1 MNEMLRQRF
10 DACGNTFTSKLLLV
24 NAISTIEP
32 ENVKTVLS
40 TRFKDYGLWRRF
52 EFVGKLLGHGIFTS
66 DGEAWAHSRAMLRP
80 SFAKEQIADLATFE
94 RHIEQFFQLIP
105 EDGSTVDL
113 QDLFFR
119 FTMDSATEFLFGQ
132 SVGSLKSRLARQP
145 NLNGGVDDKD
155 SNTDEA
161 VKAKENPGDKFAAAM
176 NIAQEAGMTRVR
188 MLSLARFYYS
198 KKEDEAVRTVHE
210 FVDQFVED
218 AIRYRQS
225 ADLENTPVGK
235 EKGQY
240 LFLHELARATDDKLR
255 LRSELLSVLLAGR
268 DTTASLLSNM
278 FFQIAKD
285 PRIWEKLQS
294 EVAHLNGIPPT
305 YHQLRDLKYVKY
317 CMNECEFYLWK

>member
-1 MNEMLRQRF
+1 
-10 DACGNTFTSKLLLV
+10 
-24 NAISTIEP
+24 
-32 ENVKTVLS
+32 
-40 TRFKDYGLWRRF
+40 
-52 EFVGKLLGHGIFTS
+52 
-66 DGEAWAHSRAMLRP
+66 MLRP
-80 SFAKEQIADLATFE
+80 SFAREQIADLATFE
-94 RHIEQFFQLIP
+94 RHIEQLYQLIP

-132 SVGSLKSRLARQP
+132 SVGSLKSRLAGRP
-145 NLNGGVDDKD
+145 GSD
-155 SNTDEA
+155 SNDNDDDDDEA
-161 VKAKENPGDKFAAAM
+161 TKVKENPGDKFAAAM

-218 AIRYRQS
+218 AVRYRQT
-225 ADLENTPVGK
+225 ADLEKTPVGK

-294 EVAHLNGIPPT
+294 EVAHLNGVPPT
-305 YHQLRDLKYVKY
+305 YQQLRDLKYVKY
-317 CMNECEFYLWK
+317 CMNECEYEMIDYYLSHLSEENIVLERKSFMLEFVR